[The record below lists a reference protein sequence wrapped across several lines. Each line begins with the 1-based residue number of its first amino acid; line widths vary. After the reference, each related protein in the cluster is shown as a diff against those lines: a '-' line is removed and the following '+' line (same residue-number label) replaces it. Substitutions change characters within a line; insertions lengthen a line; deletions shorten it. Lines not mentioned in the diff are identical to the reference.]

1 MAKQVID
8 ASVAIK
14 WLVDGESF
22 CENAR
27 KLLVDSMRKNI
38 ELIGPPILLYEVE
51 SILQMRLNRSI
62 ASKYVIDEAL
72 ATFYDVG
79 VKIETDDDLV
89 IHAREIAR
97 RYRQN
102 RIYDS
107 LYAALAQIRK
117 CDFWTADKPFYNA
130 VKSDLS
136 FVRYLPDY
144 I

>member
-8 ASVAIK
+8 ASVAVK
-14 WLVDGESF
+14 WLIDGESF
-22 CENAR
+22 CEIAR
-27 KLLVDSMRKNI
+27 KLLVDSKLKNI

-62 ASKYVIDEAL
+62 APKYVVDEAL
-72 ATFYDVG
+72 ATFYDIG
-79 VKIETDDDLV
+79 VKIETDDDMV
-89 IHAREIAR
+89 IDAREIAR
-97 RYRQN
+97 RFKQN

-117 CDFWTADKPFYNA
+117 CDFWTADESFYNA

-136 FVRYLPDY
+136 FVRHLPDY